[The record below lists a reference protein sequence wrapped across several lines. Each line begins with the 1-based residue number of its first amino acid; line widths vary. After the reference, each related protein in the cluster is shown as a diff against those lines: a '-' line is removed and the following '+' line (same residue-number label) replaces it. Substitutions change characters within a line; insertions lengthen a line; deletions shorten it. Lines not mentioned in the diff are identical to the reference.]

1 MFSVNNEPR
10 RPSASDLERMIE
22 PLVSYICA
30 SEYPKAA
37 LHLAFAVLT
46 NEVTQLNRT
55 ARGQVASFARATWK
69 K

>member
-1 MFSVNNEPR
+1 MSSVNREPR

-46 NEVTQLNRT
+46 SEVTQTNRT
-55 ARGQVASFARATWK
+55 ARGQVASFASATWK

>member
-1 MFSVNNEPR
+1 
-10 RPSASDLERMIE
+10 MIE

-55 ARGQVASFARATWK
+55 ARGQVASFARATRK